1 METLTYVHTSPH
13 DAEEFWRILGAF
25 FEIDW
30 LVGAGNYTVGE
41 HDGHP
46 ARILTM
52 QTPVVEYLLAADDG
66 RKELRYG
73 VLKNPF
79 VPVDGYE
86 ATVNVEALPVGC
98 SVTFQATFE
107 LDEEPLERVGEML
120 SGAYRMMAGQIDNLL
135 AS

>member
-1 METLTYVHTSPH
+1 METVTYVHTSLH

-30 LVGAGNYTVGE
+30 LVGPGNYTVGE

-52 QTPVVEYLLAADDG
+52 QTPVVEYLLAADEEG
-66 RKELRYG
+66 KELRYG

-86 ATVNVEALPVGC
+86 ATVNVEALPAGC
-98 SVTFQATFE
+98 SVTFHATFE
-107 LDEEPLERVGEML
+107 LDEEPLEKVVEML